1 MRFIS
6 KLNIIIVIVFICF
19 SWTQISAQTINLYT
33 FNNGGGFNNTTEWSI
48 GESESIAYFTSSGY
62 ILTTG
67 VLQPLTSLSTGINEY
82 GPLVFGHQITIGPN
96 PTSNLLRIK
105 TIFNEPGNLSFQILD
120 SKSALVINQDAGLI
134 FSTYN
139 KELMLNDLPSGVF
152 YVKVYFKPMSGKI
165 KIGVYKIIK
174 I

>member
-6 KLNIIIVIVFICF
+6 KQNINIVIVFICF
-19 SWTQISAQTINLYT
+19 SWTQIGAQNINLYT

-48 GESESIAYFTSSGY
+48 GESVSIAHFTSNGY
-62 ILTTG
+62 SLTTG
-67 VLQPLTSLSTGINEY
+67 VLQPLIGLSTGISEY

-96 PTSNLLRIK
+96 PTSNQLRIK
-105 TIFNEPGNLSFQILD
+105 TVFNEPGNLSFQILD

-152 YVKVYFKPMSGKI
+152 YVRVYFKPTSGKI
-165 KIGVYKIIK
+165 KIGIYKIIK

>member
-6 KLNIIIVIVFICF
+6 KLNIIIIFIGF

-33 FNNGGGFNNTTEWSI
+33 FNNGGGFNNTNEWSI

-152 YVKVYFKPMSGKI
+152 YVRVYFKPMSGKI
-165 KIGVYKIIK
+165 KTGVYKIIK